1 MVLACLHACFIMIC
15 FRCVD
20 HGFYHYGS
28 AILGSSGGRKKGNQ
42 TQFYGAGDGGESAN
56 SDNLCSGFGFGFDQ
70 ENADDE
76 GFLLSKY
83 QQQEDEQQ
91 KQSFLDYEFLDD
103 LHFDVV
109 SQPIQLC
116 QDYMINPSRTP
127 TGIPNLVE
135 PKKKKGCPFSS
146 TSLELLKNYRSGIRL
161 LNEEKLNE
169 PKHDTA
175 SSEAAWRRL
184 STEEVMRVA
193 GERFMQSFQSSDGIS
208 MLSHPFGLSFSG
220 LSEEESRDVRLAEV
234 LLASVEKV
242 VNQQFEAA
250 SRMLNQCDYFSSSTR
265 NPVQRVVYHFSEA
278 LREKIHRETGRI
290 RFKSPRSEE
299 SFDPEESRM
308 GLNPTLLANHQEV
321 PFSQVARFTGIQVI
335 LENAAE
341 AKRVHLIDLEIRS
354 GVQWTILMQLLQSGM
369 NAALSFLIL
378 PLLEQH
384 RGRKSRRQVEG
395 W

>member
-1 MVLACLHACFIMIC
+1 
-15 FRCVD
+15 
-20 HGFYHYGS
+20 
-28 AILGSSGGRKKGNQ
+28 
-42 TQFYGAGDGGESAN
+42 
-56 SDNLCSGFGFGFDQ
+56 
-70 ENADDE
+70 
-76 GFLLSKY
+76 
-83 QQQEDEQQ
+83 
-91 KQSFLDYEFLDD
+91 
-103 LHFDVV
+103 
-109 SQPIQLC
+109 
-116 QDYMINPSRTP
+116 
-127 TGIPNLVE
+127 
-135 PKKKKGCPFSS
+135 
-146 TSLELLKNYRSGIRL
+146 
-161 LNEEKLNE
+161 
-169 PKHDTA
+169 
-175 SSEAAWRRL
+175 
-184 STEEVMRVA
+184 
-193 GERFMQSFQSSDGIS
+193 MQSFHSSDGIS

-290 RFKSPRSEE
+290 RFKPPRSEE

-321 PFSQVARFTGIQVI
+321 PFSQVARFNGIKVI
-335 LENAAE
+335 LENVAE

-384 RGRKSRRQVEG
+384 RSRKSRRQVEG